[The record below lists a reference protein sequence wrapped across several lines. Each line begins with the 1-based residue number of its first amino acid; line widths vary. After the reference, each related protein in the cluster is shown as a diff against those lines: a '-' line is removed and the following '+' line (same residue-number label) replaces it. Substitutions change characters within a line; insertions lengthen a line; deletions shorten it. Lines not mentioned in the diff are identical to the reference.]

1 MTGTAQPSRTLID
14 DLPAGEAPPRANG
27 EMVFAEPWE
36 ARAFGLA
43 LALSDDGHYDWEA
56 FRRSLIAAIG
66 SWEDEHGADDPS
78 WRYYERWLEA
88 LERMLL
94 ARGLVET
101 EELDRRTEE
110 FRTRERD
117 EVY

>member
-1 MTGTAQPSRTLID
+1 MSGASQPSRAVID
-14 DLPAGEAPPRANG
+14 ELPAGEAPPRANG

-43 LALSDDGHYDWEA
+43 LALSDDGHYDWES
-56 FRRSLIAAIG
+56 FRRSLIESIG
-66 SWEDEHGADDPS
+66 HWEGEHGTDDPS

-88 LERMLL
+88 LEGMLL
-94 ARGLVET
+94 ARGLVEPG
-101 EELDRRTEE
+101 ELDRRTEE
-110 FRTRERD
+110 FLSRERD